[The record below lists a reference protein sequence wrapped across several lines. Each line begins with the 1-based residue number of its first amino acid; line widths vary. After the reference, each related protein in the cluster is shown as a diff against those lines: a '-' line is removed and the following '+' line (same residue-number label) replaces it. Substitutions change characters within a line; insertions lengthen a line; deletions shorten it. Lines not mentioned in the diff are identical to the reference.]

1 MTCLLSSFEGPT
13 HMIEADIIVRG
24 RNPKEP
30 IMCHPPDN
38 TSDITLKEWL
48 EAVKLHDKGIKLD
61 FKSMEAVS
69 LSLSLLQKG
78 LAQMRSPVWINAD
91 ILPGPGNQGTPLDPQ
106 AFLSVVR
113 NLPNNVVLS
122 LGWTTQWTAGT
133 DNPGYSWEMVH
144 KMEDLC
150 RGLEH
155 LITFPVRAALL
166 AQSVSEL
173 TWLLQQSDRYSLTVW
188 TNNNDKFQV
197 EDLLPYRTCFD
208 ITRICYD
215 LPEALRIS
223 SLKQELDA
231 QKKIRLPVAT
241 LPLNFQHS
249 LLNCAVLHHTFI
261 YTLGN
266 LHNAFYCELS
276 WKMYIL

>member
-1 MTCLLSSFEGPT
+1 MCEQMVTFFQGQLPNKDAAEVRWSHAVNSTSKLTEALQGPT
-13 HMIEADIIVRG
+13 HMIEADIIIRG
-24 RNPKEP
+24 RDPKEP
-30 IMCHPPDN
+30 IMCHPPD
-38 TSDITLKEWL
+38 TDSDITLKEWL
-48 EAVKLHDKGIKLD
+48 EGVKLHDKGIKLD

-69 LSLSLLQKG
+69 LSLSLLQEY
-78 LAQMRSPVWINAD
+78 LAQMRAPVWINAD
-91 ILPGPGNQGTPLDPQ
+91 ILPGTGNQVKPLDPQ
-106 AFLSVVR
+106 AFLAAVR

-122 LGWTTQWTAGT
+122 LGWTTQWTAGI

-144 KMEDLC
+144 KMEDIC

-188 TNNNDKFQV
+188 TSHNDKFQV

-215 LPEALRIS
+215 LPEALRS
-223 SLKQELDA
+223 ELKNILKDD
-231 QKKIRLPVAT
+231 KSTV
-241 LPLNFQHS
+241 
-249 LLNCAVLHHTFI
+249 FI
-261 YTLGN
+261 PAKTGN
-266 LHNAFYCELS
+266 L
-276 WKMYIL
+276 K